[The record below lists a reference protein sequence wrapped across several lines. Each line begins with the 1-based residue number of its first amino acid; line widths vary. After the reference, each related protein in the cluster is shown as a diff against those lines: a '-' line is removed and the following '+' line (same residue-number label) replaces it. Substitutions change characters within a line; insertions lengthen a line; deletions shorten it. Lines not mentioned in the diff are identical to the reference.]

1 MRELISSTGA
11 SLFVAAVMIAQTLA
25 GADASAP
32 ARSLHPAAAPS
43 ALASSAPASPVAV
56 HR

>member
-25 GADASAP
+25 GADAWAP

>member
-25 GADASAP
+25 GANASAA
-32 ARSLHPAAAPS
+32 ARPLHPAAAT
-43 ALASSAPASPVAV
+43 APAA
-56 HR
+56 R